1 MLCTRCGS
9 DNEPGRKFCGECGH
23 ALALVCSSCGTLNS
37 PGLKFCGE
45 CGSALVPEGR
55 PQLVTIPTPAAA
67 ASSDERLTE
76 RRHVSVLFADL
87 VGFTTLSEARDPEE
101 VRDLLSQYFEVCRR
115 LIVRYGGVVEKFIGD
130 AVMAV
135 WGTPVA
141 REDDAERAV
150 RAALDLTEAVTALG
164 REAGFPE
171 LRARAGVL
179 TGEAAVAI
187 GADGQG
193 MVAGDLVNTA
203 SRIQAAAAPGSVL
216 VGDSTR
222 SATEAAVAYEDV
234 GLHELKGKAEP
245 LQLWRATRVVGLLGG
260 SVKQSALEPPF
271 VGRDRE
277 LHLIKELFHAS
288 AEERRAN
295 LVSVVGIGG
304 IGKSRLSWE
313 FEKYV
318 DGLVEPVL
326 WHRGRCLAYGDGVAF
341 WALADMVRM
350 RAGISE
356 DEDAASARTKLHAT
370 VETHIA
376 DFDERR
382 FVEPRLSHLL
392 GLEDRG
398 SGDQENLL
406 SAWRLFFERLSET
419 SPTVMVFEDIHWADS
434 ALLDFIEYLLAWSKG
449 HAIFVMTLA
458 RPELADR
465 RPTWGAGKRNFTS
478 LFLEP
483 LPAEAMSALLRAP
496 VPGLP
501 DELQTQILARAEG
514 VPFYAV
520 ETVRMLLDRGLIVR
534 EGSAY
539 HPVGAI
545 DTLEIPETLQ
555 ALIAARLD
563 GLEPAERQL
572 LQDAAVL
579 GRTFTV
585 AGIRALT
592 GLSET
597 DLEPILAAL
606 VRKEVLSRS
615 MDALS
620 PERGQYGFL
629 QDLVKKV
636 AYDTM
641 SRRRRRTLHVAAAE
655 FLEAGSGAEEDEA
668 IEVIAAHYLDA
679 YRAAPDDVDAP
690 ALRDKARDR
699 LIRAAGRASSLGAN
713 LEAQRAYERAAEL
726 ADDSIAR
733 AELLESA
740 GMMAVAGDRGDDALR
755 HFEQSIAL
763 FESQGSLHPAARVTA
778 RLGEALWNRGR
789 LMDSLE
795 MTDRAFEVLATDEPD
810 EDLAW
815 LATELG
821 RFQFF
826 AGNLQAAAL
835 RLETALDIAE
845 AIGLPEVISQA
856 LNTKSL
862 ILGARGRTQEA
873 SALLRHALQIA
884 LDNDRPSAALRAYN
898 NLVDRE
904 TGSDRYEAAQKSV
917 ESGLALA
924 RRMGDRRWERT
935 FLGYCYPL
943 YCLGRWDEALALMDE
958 LDVEDRDS
966 ARIAFGQGYVAFG
979 TAIRV
984 QRGQMDEA
992 RTLMAM
998 FADHATSS
1006 DTQERTEYFCA
1017 EATLSLAE
1025 GKAAQAVAA
1034 ARRGIETLDLLGVDH
1049 HAVKESLVLAMEA
1062 ALSGDD
1068 LTTADEVLGLIEG
1081 LPSAR
1086 RPRFLDAQVLRM
1098 KARLA
1103 DRRGDAAAPD
1113 QGFTAAA
1120 SAFREMSLPFWVAV
1134 TLLEHCEWLNSQQR
1148 PGDLRPLRAEAG
1160 EIFERLRAAPW
1171 LRRLAAVV
1179 REPNVA
1185 SLDQALLPAAANQG
1199 N

>member
-1 MLCTRCGS
+1 
-9 DNEPGRKFCGECGH
+9 
-23 ALALVCSSCGTLNS
+23 LALLCPSCLTPNAA
-37 PGLKFCGE
+37 GLKFCGE

-55 PQLVTIPTPAAA
+55 PQVVGGPAAFTVQPG
-67 ASSDERLTE
+67 DERLTE

-101 VRDLLSQYFEVCRR
+101 VRDLLSRYFEVCRR

-135 WGTPVA
+135 WGTPVV

-150 RAALDLTEAVTALG
+150 RAALDLTEAVTAVG
-164 REAGFPE
+164 REAGFPD

-179 TGEAAVAI
+179 SGEAAVAV

-222 SATEAAVAYEDV
+222 RATEAAVAYEDA
-234 GLHELKGKAEP
+234 GLHQLKGKAEP
-245 LQLWRATRVVGLLGG
+245 AHLWRATRVVGLLGG

-356 DEDAASARTKLHAT
+356 DEDAASARTKLHT
-370 VETHIA
+370 TLETHIV
-376 DFDERR
+376 DLDERR

-406 SAWRLFFERLSET
+406 SAWRLFFERLSES

-458 RPELADR
+458 RPEIADR

-520 ETVRMLLDRGLIVR
+520 ETVRMLIDRGLIVR
-534 EGSAY
+534 EGAAY
-539 HPVGAI
+539 HPIGAI

-563 GLEPAERQL
+563 GLTPAERQL
-572 LQDAAVL
+572 LQDASVL

-597 DLEPILAAL
+597 DLEPILVSL

-641 SRRRRRTLHVAAAE
+641 SKRRRRTLHVAAAE
-655 FLEAGSGAEEDEA
+655 FLEAGWGAEEDEA
-668 IEVIAAHYLDA
+668 IEVVASHYLDA
-679 YRAAPDDVDAP
+679 YRAAPDDVDSAE
-690 ALRDKARDR
+690 LRDKARDR
-699 LIRAAGRASSLGAN
+699 LMRAAARASSLGAN
-713 LEAQRAYERAAEL
+713 VEAQRAYERAAEL
-726 ADDSIAR
+726 TEDPIAR
-733 AELLESA
+733 AELLERA
-740 GMMAVAGDRGDDALR
+740 GMMAVAADRWDDASP

-763 FESQGSLHPAARVTA
+763 FESRGSLHPAARVTA
-778 RLGEALWNRGR
+778 RMGEALWNRGR

-795 MTDRAFEVLATDEPD
+795 MTDRAFQVLATDEPD
-810 EDLAW
+810 ADLAW

-826 AGNLQAAAL
+826 AGNLEAAAQ
-835 RLETALDIAE
+835 RVETALEIGE
-845 AIGLPEVISQA
+845 AIGLPEVISHA

-862 ILGARGRTQEA
+862 IFMARGRNQEA
-873 SALLRHALQIA
+873 SALLGHALQIA
-884 LDNDRPSAALRAYN
+884 LDNDKPSAALRAYN

-917 ESGLALA
+917 ERGLALA
-924 RRMGDRRWERT
+924 RRLGDRRWERT

-958 LDVEDRDS
+958 LDIEDRGA

-984 QRGQMDEA
+984 HRGQMDEA
-992 RTLMAM
+992 KSVMAV
-998 FADHATSS
+998 FAEHETSS
-1006 DTQERTEYFCA
+1006 DVQERVEYACA
-1017 EATLSLAE
+1017 EAMLSLAD
-1025 GKAAQAVAA
+1025 GKAAQAVTA
-1034 ARRGIETLDLLGVDH
+1034 ARRGMEALELLGVDH
-1049 HAVKESLVLAMEA
+1049 HGVKESLVLAMEG
-1062 ALSGDD
+1062 ALAGDD
-1068 LTTADEVLGLIEG
+1068 LQTADEILALIAQ
-1081 LPSAR
+1081 LPRAR
-1086 RPRFLDAQVLRM
+1086 RPRFLDAHVLRIR
-1098 KARLA
+1098 ARLGG
-1103 DRRGDAAAPD
+1103 RRGDAASPD

-1120 SAFREMSLPFWVAV
+1120 TAFREMSLPFWLAV
-1134 TLLEHCEWLNSQQR
+1134 TLLEHCEWLNSEQR
-1148 PGDLRPLRAEAG
+1148 QDDLRPLRAEAG
-1160 EIFERLRAAPW
+1160 EIFQRLGAAPW
-1171 LRRLAAVV
+1171 LRRLEAVPSGPHTASLGESVVPAAVN
-1179 REPNVA
+1179 RA
-1185 SLDQALLPAAANQG
+1185 G
-1199 N
+1199 